1 MPGDPTFSQINQKYV
16 IPSYKRICAEFGIN
30 ADSDFRFKRGLN
42 HGLGN
47 VYIFI
52 SYQGQSSTDFSY
64 PGYNKFSD
72 EGGSAQKGNLIYF
85 IKNDD
90 EGTSHQFD
98 WFMPKESEGLTKAGE
113 SRLNQSIE
121 AFVYCIL
128 GSQVNV
134 RSSIIGS
141 GGSAKEVQSE
151 FLVLME
157 DAIRQPDI
165 SKSVQRFQLAVDEA
179 KVRLDLAISPGTWLM
194 PSNLLINTQTTI
206 GYNNK
211 LKKATAE
218 MKLGVNNTTNSDTKS
233 FGIKLMDGGKLKTKR
248 LAKLDS
254 RDAKGKAEANA
265 RGHNMVKAKANKSS
279 LEQESVGDNE
289 SSAETKRVD
298 TDATSVTSD
307 TTNHEVT
314 KAGVFIAVAVSA
326 FVLWKVIR

>member
-1 MPGDPTFSQINQKYV
+1 MGGIQSETTLPGDPTFSQINQNYD
-16 IPSYKRICAEFGIN
+16 IPSYKRTCAEFGIN
-30 ADSDFRFKRGLN
+30 ADSDFRFKGGIN

-47 VYIFI
+47 VYIYI
-52 SYQGQSSTDFSY
+52 SYQGPSSTDYSY
-64 PGYNKFSD
+64 PSSNKFSD

-98 WFMPKESEGLTKAGE
+98 WFILENSEGLTEAGM

-121 AFVYCIL
+121 SFVYCFL

-141 GGSAKEVQSE
+141 GGSAKEVQNE

-165 SKSVQRFQLAVDEA
+165 SKSVQRFQLAVRDEA
-179 KVRLDLAISPGTWLM
+179 KVRLNLAISPGTWLM
-194 PSNLLINTQTTI
+194 PSDLLINTQSTI

-218 MKLGVNNTTNSDTKS
+218 MKLGVN
-233 FGIKLMDGGKLKTKR
+233 
-248 LAKLDS
+248 
-254 RDAKGKAEANA
+254 
-265 RGHNMVKAKANKSS
+265 
-279 LEQESVGDNE
+279 
-289 SSAETKRVD
+289 
-298 TDATSVTSD
+298 
-307 TTNHEVT
+307 
-314 KAGVFIAVAVSA
+314 
-326 FVLWKVIR
+326 